1 MENQFSFDE
10 QSSFDFKPLLIKIL
24 KNWKW
29 YVLVLFISLFIAHY
43 INVRKQNIYE
53 LDNYVTVKDE
63 NNPWFTSNMSL
74 VFNWGGVSDKVDLF
88 ITTLKSRTHNE
99 KVVSDLKSYLT
110 YYKKGKYNLIDI
122 YNKTPFIFELDSTK
136 YQLINTPIEID
147 IIDDSSFKL
156 KTNPKDKT
164 QTLYNYSTKKSKKVS
179 LEKYEGTF
187 RFGEKIDLAFLH
199 GKFLLKPDAVYDK
212 KTTYFIQLSDF
223 YSTVNHYQNGLK
235 VKPKNKN
242 SSILIL
248 SLRGTNKQ
256 KLADYLNRTTSLLQE
271 QILKDKNK
279 FAVNT
284 IKFIDSILVGI
295 QSDLSQS
302 AKSLKEFVRNKSVL
316 NLDDPSSKLYEK
328 VTALD
333 LQKNNLLQKQ
343 MYYTQLLD
351 YLQNKKN
358 YEDIPAP
365 TVVGIDDPTMVQKI
379 SQITQLAIVRKKS
392 LLNFQENSLPIQKM
406 DLEIESL
413 RSSLLETAQSALRNI
428 KKELG
433 FVNQKI
439 RKIEREIN
447 KLPEEKQ
454 TLLSLKRQFDLKEG
468 IYNELLQKRNEA
480 SIVKASNVSDLKIID
495 KAKDIGQAPV
505 APNRKINY
513 LIALIAGLLL
523 PTLLFLVQYLLDNK
537 IHDISEVEEIT
548 ETPVLG
554 QIYHYNKEGNLPAK
568 DDPKGMVTE
577 SFRSLRSAFRFVF
590 PEHTDT
596 QTLLVTSTISGE
608 GKTFISSNL
617 ALIQAMSGKKTIL
630 LGFDLRKPK
639 LDQYFKEAE
648 NVEVGLSD
656 YLAENATIEDIIIPT
671 EHQNLHLI
679 SAGKIPPNPSE
690 LILRDTLKKLFISL
704 KKNYDIV
711 IVDAPPIGLVSDA
724 LELQKHA
731 DIVSF
736 IIRENYSLKDFIKDI
751 DERYLSKK
759 MNNLSIIYNDFKTG
773 FLKKYGYGQG
783 YGYGYGYG
791 YGHGYFEETPG
802 FWGKLMK
809 KLKKTFKK

>member
-29 YVLVLFISLFIAHY
+29 YVIILLLSLFIAHY

-122 YNKTPFIFELDSTK
+122 YEKSPFIFELDSTK
-136 YQLINTPIEID
+136 YQLINEPVEIKILD
-147 IIDDSSFKL
+147 NNTFQLKL
-156 KTNPKDKT
+156 NPKNEKG
-164 QTLYNYSTKKSKKVS
+164 TLYNYLLKKSKSIKVS
-179 LEKYEGTF
+179 KYEGNF
-187 RFGEKIDLAFLH
+187 KFGELIDLPFLH
-199 GKFLLKPDAVYDK
+199 GKFILNPNNNYKTSDVYYIK
-212 KTTYFIQLSDF
+212 LSDF
-223 YSTVNHYQNGLK
+223 YNTVNSYKQGLK

-248 SLRGTNKQ
+248 SIKGTNKQ

-302 AKSLKEFVRNKSVL
+302 AKSLKNFVRNKSVL

-328 VTALD
+328 VTGLD
-333 LQKNNLLQKQ
+333 LTKNNLLQKQ
-343 MYYTQLLD
+343 MYYKQLLD

-365 TVVGIDDPTMVQKI
+365 TVVGIDDPTIVQKI
-379 SQITQLAIVRKKS
+379 SKITQLAIVRKKS
-392 LLNFQENSLPIQKM
+392 LMNFQENSLPIQKM

-413 RSSLLETAQSALRNI
+413 RSSLLETANSALRNI
-428 KKELG
+428 QHELN
-433 FVNQKI
+433 FVNSKI
-439 RKIEREIN
+439 RKVEREIN

-513 LIALIAGLLL
+513 LIALLVGLLL
-523 PTLLFLVQYLLDNK
+523 PSIIIFIRFLLDKK
-537 IHDISEVEEIT
+537 IHDISDVESIT

-554 QIYHYNKEGNLPAK
+554 QIYHYNKEGNLPVK
-568 DDPKGMVTE
+568 EEPNGLVTE

-590 PEHTDT
+590 PQNSKT

-648 NVEVGLSD
+648 NVNKGLSD
-656 YLAENATIEDIIIPT
+656 FLAENASIEDIIIPT
-671 EHQNLHLI
+671 EHPNLDLI

-690 LILRDTLKKLFISL
+690 LILRDSLSGLFDALKAK
-704 KKNYDIV
+704 YDII

-736 IIRENYSLKDFIKDI
+736 IIREDYSLKDFIKDI
-751 DERYLSKK
+751 DERYVGKK
-759 MNNLSIIYNDFKTG
+759 INNLSIIYNDFKNR
-773 FLKKYGYGQG
+773 F
-783 YGYGYGYG
+783 
-791 YGHGYFEETPG
+791 P
-802 FWGKLMK
+802 
-809 KLKKTFKK
+809 